1 MAAHHCYFQS
11 SRALCTAQNFAHSDS
26 AALLSAASAWA
37 ALPAETSGA
46 RSLDV
51 IPRATQSCRQIQL
64 LVPLTALSKGGK
76 LPAAFLVQA
85 RVQSHSLGFQI
96 ARAGCWVRLPGNVP
110 MLKIQWKITAVSG
123 GKVFLLSFACGF
135 YAVHIYCCMGS
146 MAPLLLLRL
155 VFLWS
160 GSFLLVNVFA
170 PIYVSVKAFHIL
182 TILPIAIHSTF
193 CYLSLRTTDS
203 LERKK

>member
-1 MAAHHCYFQS
+1 MAAHHCSFQS
-11 SRALCTAQNFAHSDS
+11 SRALCTAQYFAHGDS
-26 AALLSAASAWA
+26 AVLLSAALARA

-46 RSLDV
+46 RSLDM
-51 IPRATQSCRQIQL
+51 IPRAMQNCRQIQL

-96 ARAGCWVRLPGNVP
+96 AGAFRCWVRLPGNVP

-135 YAVHIYCCMGS
+135 YAVHIYCCVGNMHLFFYSGS
-146 MAPLLLLRL
+146 YFFGLVPFCWWMFLLLST
-155 VFLWS
+155 FLWMCFTS
-160 GSFLLVNVFA
+160 SPFCLLQF
-170 PIYVSVKAFHIL
+170 ITHSVTSHWEQ
-182 TILPIAIHSTF
+182 
-193 CYLSLRTTDS
+193 LRV
-203 LERKK
+203 

>member
-11 SRALCTAQNFAHSDS
+11 SQALCTAQNFAHGDS
-26 AALLSAASAWA
+26 AALLSAALARA
-37 ALPAETSGA
+37 ELPAETSGA
-46 RSLDV
+46 RSLDM
-51 IPRATQSCRQIQL
+51 IPRATQNCRQIQL

-96 ARAGCWVRLPGNVP
+96 AGAFRCWVRLPGNVP

-155 VFLWS
+155 IFLWS

-170 PIYVSVKAFHIL
+170 PIYISVNVFHIL
-182 TILPIAIHSTF
+182 TILPIAIHYTF
-193 CYLSLRTTDS
+193 CYLSLRTTES
-203 LERKK
+203 LE